1 MTRTNPSWHPVRLES
16 AQLLAGYQAA
26 RHLQPL
32 DLPPRLAKDL
42 AGYLCLVQGELA
54 QRQIPTVREPEPDH
68 YDEMDD
74 AELAMQ
80 ARALRI
86 GIVTLP
92 ADHPRRAL
100 LRAEWESRMSELA
113 RRTIP

>member
-1 MTRTNPSWHPVRLES
+1 MTHTNPPWRPVRLES

-42 AGYLCLVQGELA
+42 ASYLCLVQGELVE
-54 QRQIPTVREPEPDH
+54 REIPTAGELEPDH
-68 YDEMDD
+68 YDELDD
-74 AELAMQ
+74 AELATQ

-86 GIVTLP
+86 GIVALP

-100 LRAEWESRMSELA
+100 LRTEWESRMSELA
-113 RRTIP
+113 RRSIP

>member
-1 MTRTNPSWHPVRLES
+1 MTHTDPPWHPVRLES

-42 AGYLCLVQGELA
+42 ASYLCRVQGELA
-54 QRQIPTVREPEPDH
+54 ERQIPTTREPEPDH

-74 AELAMQ
+74 AELATQ

-86 GIVTLP
+86 GILTLP

-100 LRAEWESRMSELA
+100 LHAEWQSRMTELT

>member
-1 MTRTNPSWHPVRLES
+1 MIHKDPPWRPARLES
-16 AQLLAGYQAA
+16 VQLLAGYQAA

-42 AGYLCLVQGELA
+42 ASYLCLVQGELA
-54 QRQIPTVREPEPDH
+54 ERQIPTVNEPKPDH

-74 AELAMQ
+74 AELATQ

-86 GIVTLP
+86 GILTLP
-92 ADHPRRAL
+92 ADHPRRAFL
-100 LRAEWESRMSELA
+100 HAEWQSRMSELA
-113 RRTIP
+113 RRTSP